1 MNNSCMDWISSNT
14 AQDLHDKGLKISIHS
29 TSSPFYM
36 NRRLRSPV
44 SHSGNARL
52 LGECQ
57 GKLESGRERAV
68 SVASCLQLHSICPLV
83 HSRTTAWPVAFPILT
98 EQPPPTCDFLN
109 RGLPLPPESRF
120 TPWQQAGRLSVLKLT
135 FPPPMCLPWKD
146 LCSLGR

>member
-1 MNNSCMDWISSNT
+1 
-14 AQDLHDKGLKISIHS
+14 
-29 TSSPFYM
+29 M

-44 SHSGNARL
+44 SHSGNVRL

-109 RGLPLPPESRF
+109 RGLPLPPESFHSLATSREIIRSQ
-120 TPWQQAGRLSVLKLT
+120 TDLPSANVSSLERSVVALVDKSQGLKCMAERTALLSISANSV
-135 FPPPMCLPWKD
+135 
-146 LCSLGR
+146 R